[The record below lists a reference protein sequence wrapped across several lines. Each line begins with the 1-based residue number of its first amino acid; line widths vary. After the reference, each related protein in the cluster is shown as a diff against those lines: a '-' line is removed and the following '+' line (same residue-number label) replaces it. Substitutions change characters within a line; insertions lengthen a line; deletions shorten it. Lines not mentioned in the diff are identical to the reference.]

1 MDGVSGGRL
10 DAAAS
15 GPSVGER
22 TRVLVATPGF
32 TVEQILSGR
41 LEAPVDDDQDHDEW
55 VVVLEG
61 GAVLE
66 IDGVEHAMTPGDWLL
81 LPARVPHRVLST
93 QIGTRWLAV
102 RGQRGSDDHADGVG
116 ASSEQRSNG

>member
-10 DAAAS
+10 VDAASA
-15 GPSVGER
+15 PPVGER
-22 TRVLVATPGF
+22 TQVLVTAHGF

-41 LEAPVDDDQDHDEW
+41 LDAPVDDDQEHDEW

-66 IDGVEHAMTPGDWLL
+66 IDGEERTMVRGDWLL

-93 QIGTRWLAV
+93 QIGTSWLAV
-102 RGQRGSDDHADGVG
+102 RGQRGSDDHAGGVR